1 MAKQATQDETQASEQ
16 APDQATPI
24 GTVRSQIYF
33 QLDIDGDAWQDL
45 GGLRGVRAVQRDVK
59 AQVEK
64 LVRDTLAERGLL
76 AG

>member
-1 MAKQATQDETQASEQ
+1 MAKQATQDETQAPEQ